1 MTIFFGAM
9 EMKILFTF
17 VLFMVL
23 QIVVCQNHLY
33 VRAKDQKVCPGDIP
47 PDRCQTLNWYSQH
60 VNTSFVSDTTM
71 VFLEGHHVLNSFIE
85 VDNCNNFTMT
95 GPQSSVLYDAQG
107 LPLPASW
114 INCSGSSETGII
126 FINSSDIQIY
136 NLGFSSCGGRP
147 WFYNNFSL
155 YVAVS
160 FYRVSNVALDRVFID
175 NTTGFGLHCNNVYGR
190 INITSSVFRNATG
203 DRRNIY
209 SGNAE
214 FWFRDFCPDNGLRT
228 TLSIS
233 HSWFLFGKATSKS
246 NYSASG
252 LKLLILCP
260 GIHAT
265 LNHVTAYGNRGKTG
279 GNLAVS
285 ITDFG
290 HHNVSSVTIRNSNIS
305 NGMAKKG
312 GGLRLWSEINKN
324 DNKVVND
331 LHDGDVECQLMS
343 TLKPRRI
350 LTIINTTF
358 NNNHAYDIGGAVYI
372 AHYEA
377 SSAYAKQS
385 MREIAISNCT
395 FTGNSGNGAAMEIL
409 KQTLPGYIPH
419 MTPQLTVYLKHCS
432 FHSNSVPPEE
442 HSAIIELIGTNN
454 IQVENCN
461 FTDCLGSVF
470 SLRRSNLNFFGN
482 IRFENNRALYGAALK
497 ICESS
502 IVYLHNGT
510 FVLFKNNTARKGGAV
525 YAQQGCLDTVPAC
538 VFQPEVSESVP
549 IKELKDIM
557 RLTFV
562 NNSATLVGDAV
573 YGGSIDFCYTLKSFS
588 FNVSKGYFNNYLY
601 IFNKIFDTTGQNGI
615 STITSD
621 PRGVCFCDF
630 VNKDKLQAVCNS
642 SVANNIITAYPGQKF
657 TVFLSTVGQLNEL
670 SIGAISS
677 SLNSTN
683 PSHELISM
691 NSTIAHKG
699 CVNLTY
705 TVLSNETNGNIIA
718 VSFAVTSTDVNAYY
732 NTTHTSLRIAL
743 QPCPLGFRLS
753 LVKKLCTCDELLAG
767 DTMTPGS
774 VQCEIDTQII
784 IIPAAKSNNYWIG
797 ADKINTTNEGEHSFF
812 IVNYHCYDYCHSDV
826 ARHINLSNETS
837 IDDQCLLGSGRTGII
852 CGKCKDGLSRV
863 LGNFR
868 VCRQCS
874 NRNLIFLIPIFL
886 FSGIFV
892 VFLLQILNLTV
903 TRGTITAIVVYANV
917 MYSYQALIPYHRLD
931 IYDTVCQ
938 TFVSLLNFDI
948 GFELCFYDGMDGYQ
962 QIWLTYGYVFY
973 MIGLMIAIV
982 LLCRNFISFTRLFGR
997 NIVNVMATLIFLI
1010 LSPLF
1015 HAIIQTFHC
1024 TKLHTSSGNGREVWY
1039 FDGSVPCYESKHMP
1053 LFITGVICFAVTVSF
1068 AFSLLFVQCLQRRAN
1083 LYCLR
1088 WVNKMRPFY
1097 EAYTGPCRDNYRFWP
1112 GFLLLMRIL
1121 MRVAS
1126 QRSSYAVTLSY
1137 TMIATLCAII
1147 LSLSCTF
1154 PRGVY
1159 KMWPLNMLEF
1169 SFFLNLLIT
1178 SALLANS
1185 SLNSNHVI
1193 NASVTIAMIEFM
1205 FIVTYHLV
1213 SRMRPKVF
1221 RKFKAKSRRLNI
1233 LVEKCSNTC
1242 KSNKSWHCCLPREQ
1256 EDSDSEREALLPQP
1270 LPHVINYEHYREPLI
1285 GNTND

>member
-1 MTIFFGAM
+1 MTS
-9 EMKILFTF
+9 EKLLLTF
-17 VLFMVL
+17 VLFEVL
-23 QIVVCQNHLY
+23 QNTVCLNHLY
-33 VRAKDQKVCPGDIP
+33 VRAKDQKVCPGHIP
-47 PDRCQTLNWYSQH
+47 PDRCQTLDWYSQH

-85 VDNCNNFTMT
+85 VDNCDNFTMT

-126 FINSSDIQIY
+126 FTNSSDIQIY
-136 NLGFSSCGGRP
+136 NLGFSSCGGRAS
-147 WFYNNFSL
+147 FYNNFSL

-175 NTTGFGLHCNNVYGR
+175 NTTGFGLHCNNVYGC
-190 INITSSVFRNATG
+190 IHITSSVFRNATG

-214 FWFRDFCPDNGLRT
+214 FWFRDFCPHDGLWT

-233 HSWFLFGKATSKS
+233 HSWFLFGKATSKT
-246 NYSASG
+246 YHSAGG
-252 LKLLILCP
+252 LKLQILCP
-260 GIHAT
+260 GICVT

-279 GNLAVS
+279 GNLAIS

-290 HHNVSSVTIRNSNIS
+290 HPNVSSVTIRNSNIS

-324 DNKVVND
+324 DNKPVSD
-331 LHDGDVECQLMS
+331 LHDGDVEYQQIS
-343 TLKPRRI
+343 ILKHRMI
-350 LTIINTTF
+350 LTIVNTTF

-372 AHYEA
+372 AHYES

-385 MREIAISNCT
+385 MREITISYCT
-395 FTGNSGNGAAMEIL
+395 FTGNSGKGAAMEIL

-442 HSAIIELIGTNN
+442 HSAIIELIGTKN
-454 IQVENCN
+454 IQVEHCN

-470 SLRRSNLNFFGN
+470 SLRRGNLNLLGH
-482 IRFENNRALYGAALK
+482 IRFENNRAFYGAALK
-497 ICESS
+497 ICDSS

-510 FVLFKNNTARKGGAV
+510 FVLFKNNTAHKGGAV
-525 YAQQGCLDTVPAC
+525 YAEQGCLDTAPAC
-538 VFQPEVSESVP
+538 VFQPAVSESVP
-549 IKELKDIM
+549 IEDFKDIM
-557 RLTFV
+557 TLAFD
-562 NNSATLVGDAV
+562 NNTAKLVGDAV
-573 YGGSIDFCYTLKSFS
+573 FGGSINFCYTLKPFS
-588 FNVSKGYFNNYLY
+588 FNGTKGFFNYLH
-601 IFNKIFDTTGQNGI
+601 IFKEIFDTTEQNGT

-621 PRGVCFCDF
+621 PLGVCFCD
-630 VNKDKLQAVCNS
+630 KQAVCNS
-642 SVANNIITAYPGQKF
+642 SVANNIITLYSGQKF
-657 TVFLSTVGQLNEL
+657 TVSLSTVGQLNEP
-670 SIGAISS
+670 SIGAIGS

-691 NSTIAHKG
+691 NSTMAHKG

-705 TVLSNETNGNIIA
+705 RVLSNETNKSDNMIA
-718 VSFAVTSTDVNAYY
+718 VNFAITSTNVNAYY
-732 NTTHTSLRIAL
+732 NTTNTSLLLSL
-743 QPCPLGFRLS
+743 QPCPLGFQLS
-753 LVKKLCTCDELLAG
+753 LVKKLCTCDEILAG
-767 DTMTPGS
+767 DTATPGS
-774 VQCEIDTQII
+774 IQCDIDTQII
-784 IIPAAKSNNYWIG
+784 QIPAAKSNKWIG
-797 ADKINTTNEGEHSFF
+797 VENINTTNEREHSFF
-812 IVNYHCYDYCHSDV
+812 IVNYQCHDYCRSDIV
-826 ARHINLSNETS
+826 RHINLSNETS

-852 CGKCKDGLSRV
+852 CGKCKTGLSRV

-886 FSGIFV
+886 SSGVFV
-892 VFLLQILNLTV
+892 VFLLQILDLTV

-917 MYSYQALIPYHRLD
+917 MYSYQASIPYHHLD

-982 LLCRNFISFTRLFGR
+982 LLCRNFMSFTRLFGR

-1024 TKLHTSSGNGREVWY
+1024 TNLHTSSGNGREVWY

-1053 LFITGVICFAVTVSF
+1053 LFITGVICFVLTVSF

-1083 LYCLR
+1083 LFCLR

-1126 QRSSYAVTLSY
+1126 QRSSYPITLSY
-1137 TMIATLCAII
+1137 TLIATLCAII

-1193 NASVTIAMIEFM
+1193 NASVTIAMIEIA
-1205 FIVTYHLV
+1205 FIITYHIV
-1213 SRMRPKVF
+1213 SRMRPKVSQ
-1221 RKFKAKSRRLNI
+1221 RFKAKSHVN
-1233 LVEKCSNTC
+1233 EFANKCSNKC
-1242 KSNKSWHCCLPREQ
+1242 KSCMSWHCCLPRDQ